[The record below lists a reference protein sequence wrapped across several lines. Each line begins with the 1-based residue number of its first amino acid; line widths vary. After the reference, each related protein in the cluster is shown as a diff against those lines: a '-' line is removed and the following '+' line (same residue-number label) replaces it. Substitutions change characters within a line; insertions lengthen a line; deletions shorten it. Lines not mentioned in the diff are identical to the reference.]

1 MSKRQDFILFLWLNN
16 QKQIFD
22 GSVLDQLLGGIIVSL
37 TILYVILSQSSED
50 HLGRY

>member
-37 TILYVILSQSSED
+37 ILYVILSQSSED